1 MLPHPALARAN
12 GLAALTRTEDE
23 PRLGAPELPALG
35 RFLTLR
41 AQRLG
46 YA

>member
-12 GLAALTRTEDE
+12 GLAALTRTDGEL
-23 PRLGAPELPALG
+23 RLAAELPALG